1 MRTSTYKI
9 YKMVP
14 MLIVMGTIFFLSH
27 KTGDEI
33 QLPAFAHSD
42 LVAHMLIYAVLGG
55 AILYAWNTRFK
66 VYQPIRVV
74 CYTVAICLLYGVS
87 DEFHQSFVPGRY
99 VSAMD
104 VVADTVGAILISA
117 GWWVYSKKSF
127 IYDNLR

>member
-1 MRTSTYKI
+1 MTTSIFRI

-33 QLPAFAHSD
+33 QLPAFAYSD
-42 LVAHMLIYAVLGG
+42 LVAHMLIYALLGG
-55 AILYAWNTRFK
+55 AVIYAWSIRFK
-66 VYQPIRVV
+66 ACQPVRVV
-74 CYTVAICLLYGVS
+74 CYTVVFCLLYGIS

-104 VVADTVGAILISA
+104 VAADTVGAIIICT

-127 IYDNLR
+127 IYKSLR

>member
-1 MRTSTYKI
+1 MTTSTYRI

-14 MLIVMGTIFFLSH
+14 MLIVMGTIFFISH

-33 QLPAFAHSD
+33 QLPAFAYSD
-42 LVAHMLIYAVLGG
+42 LVAHMLIYALLGG
-55 AILYAWNTRFK
+55 AVIYAWSTRFK
-66 VYQPIRVV
+66 ACQPVRVV
-74 CYTVAICLLYGVS
+74 CYTVVFCLLYGIS

-104 VVADTVGAILISA
+104 VAADTVGAIIICT

-127 IYDNLR
+127 IYKSLR

>member
-1 MRTSTYKI
+1 MTTSPYKL

-33 QLPAFAHSD
+33 HLPEFAYSD
-42 LVAHMLIYAVLGG
+42 LVAHMLIYAALAG
-55 AILYAWNTRFK
+55 AVLYAWKSKFK
-66 VYQPIRVV
+66 ASQPVKVV
-74 CYTVAICLLYGVS
+74 CCTVIFCLLYGIS

-104 VVADTVGAILISA
+104 VVADTVGAIIICA
-117 GWWVYSKKSF
+117 AWWVYSKKRIVF
-127 IYDNLR
+127 KALP

>member
-1 MRTSTYKI
+1 MTTSTYKL

-33 QLPAFAHSD
+33 QLPAFAYSD
-42 LVAHMLIYAVLGG
+42 LVAHMLIYAALGC
-55 AILYAWNTRFK
+55 AIIYAWSTKFK
-66 VYQPIRVV
+66 AYQPINVV
-74 CYTVAICLLYGVS
+74 CYTVVFCLLYGVS

-104 VVADTVGAILISA
+104 VVADTVGAVIICT
-117 GWWVYSKKSF
+117 GWWVYSKKSL
-127 IYDNLR
+127 IYKSLR